1 MFFNEKRIINKIL
14 INVSLL
20 SIIFSTL
27 YLSFEYSYYNTDFH
41 HWSFILEK
49 YYQFIKEADEVNPTG
64 EAQKSET
71 DASDSSKFPEVVDEI
86 KTMIEKTIK
95 NSGGEFKS
103 FVDSLIKN
111 PEDIKVEGFIND
123 SDIYEFYLK
132 FRNDI
137 DELLNSVK
145 YFDEVPSESNT
156 FGLYDYIISGTE
168 RAVIE
173 AVKTL

>member
-1 MFFNEKRIINKIL
+1 MIKK
-14 INVSLL
+14 
-20 SIIFSTL
+20 
-27 YLSFEYSYYNTDFH
+27 YL
-41 HWSFILEK
+41 
-49 YYQFIKEADEVNPTG
+49 QFIKEADEIETPETETQEVDKPQSDNKYT
-64 EAQKSET
+64 ELKEEVKS
-71 DASDSSKFPEVVDEI
+71 
-86 KTMIEKTIK
+86 MIEKTIEK
-95 NSGGEFKS
+95 SGGEFKS
-103 FVDSLIKN
+103 FVDKFIKS
-111 PEDIKVEGFIND
+111 PEDVKIEGFIND

-137 DELLNSVK
+137 DELLNNVK

>member
-1 MFFNEKRIINKIL
+1 MIKK
-14 INVSLL
+14 
-20 SIIFSTL
+20 
-27 YLSFEYSYYNTDFH
+27 YS
-41 HWSFILEK
+41 
-49 YYQFIKEADEVNPTG
+49 QFIKEADEVETPETETQEVDKPQSDNKYT
-64 EAQKSET
+64 ELKEEVKS
-71 DASDSSKFPEVVDEI
+71 
-86 KTMIEKTIK
+86 MIEKTIEK
-95 NSGGEFKS
+95 SGGEFDSFKDKFVKS
-103 FVDSLIKN
+103 
-111 PEDIKVEGFIND
+111 PEDTKIEGFIND